1 MSTPKKSTTQKA
13 AEEEVKAK
21 VAKKAAK
28 AEPVEAV
35 EEAEEAHV
43 AKVLKGS
50 QTLANIAIEN
60 ISIKPGFNP
69 RTDLGDYAVLKS
81 QIKKAGILQPIV
93 LCPTKPNA
101 STYFVVA
108 GHRRF
113 TIAQELGLQAVP
125 SNIRTELDIKSDE
138 AKGLSVMEN
147 NEEGRSNLSE
157 MDQAASFKFL
167 LKSAEKQGI
176 EEGARFKRVA
186 ELTGYSLTYVKRQMK
201 LTDLNDDV
209 KTLLK
214 DKAISK
220 RTALAVAEVP
230 EEIRERVA
238 SKITASTTEDDV
250 RRIRRDV
257 AAETRATAATNKDG
271 KVSKHNRAIGNAPG
285 TVAIAPTV
293 KQVRQQI
300 SVVGANLL
308 NATEFDA
315 KDKRVGPNAG
325 EEEAWAA
332 YSNQL
337 AALLWTLG
345 SIPEISVESAEY
357 SAALDDIQERLAAD
371 SVEEAPAA
379 EPEEVKV
386 EEEAEE
392 EAPAPKKAKK
402 SKKAAAASDDEDA

>member
-1 MSTPKKSTTQKA
+1 MSTPKKSATQKA

-21 VAKKAAK
+21 VAKKATK
-28 AEPVEAV
+28 PEPVAEPVEEV
-35 EEAEEAHV
+35 AEET
-43 AKVLKGS
+43 LQKGG
-50 QTLANIAIEN
+50 QILENIPLEN
-60 ISIKPGFNP
+60 ISEKPGFNP
-69 RTDLGDYAVLKS
+69 RTDLGDLSVLKS
-81 QIKKAGILQPIV
+81 QIKAVGILQPIV
-93 LCPTKPNA
+93 VVPTKPGAN
-101 STYFVVA
+101 TFYIIA

-113 TIAQELGLQAVP
+113 TIASELKFKVIPA
-125 SNIRTELDIKSDE
+125 SIREDIDIKSDE
-138 AKGLSVMEN
+138 AKGLAVMEN

-157 MDQAASFKFL
+157 LDQANAFKSLF
-167 LKSAEKQGI
+167 KSLTKKGL
-176 EEGARFKRVA
+176 EEGAAVKQVA
-186 ELTGYSLTYVKRQMK
+186 TLTGYSLTYVKRQMK
-201 LTDLNDDV
+201 LDVLNDEV

-230 EEIRERVA
+230 DEIRERVA

-257 AAETRATAATNKDG
+257 AAETRTTAATNKDG
-271 KVSKHNRAIGNAPG
+271 KVSKHNRAIGVAPG

-293 KQVRQQI
+293 KQVRNQI

-325 EEEAWAA
+325 EETAWAA

-345 SIPEISVESAEY
+345 SIPEISTESAEY
-357 SAALDDIQERLAAD
+357 NAALDDIQERLAAD

-386 EEEAEE
+386 DDEVEEEV
-392 EAPAPKKAKK
+392 PPPKKKSKAKK
-402 SKKAAAASDDEDA
+402 AAASDDEDA